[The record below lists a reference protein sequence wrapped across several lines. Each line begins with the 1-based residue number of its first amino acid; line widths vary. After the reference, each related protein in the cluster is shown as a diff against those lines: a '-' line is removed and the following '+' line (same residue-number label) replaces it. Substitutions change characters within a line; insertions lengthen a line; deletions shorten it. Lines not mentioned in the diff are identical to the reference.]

1 VRVWVGATVAGP
13 GSLTGGLGRIEWA
26 CLGDV
31 TASSGLAGTG
41 SRWVNGVPTWADYMA
56 GISPR
61 EQTRWLVERENVTG
75 MPNSGETQ
83 AK

>member
-1 VRVWVGATVAGP
+1 VCGSEPRSP
-13 GSLTGGLGRIEWA
+13 GLARSLAGLGAVSGLAW
-26 CLGDV
+26 GDV
-31 TASSGLAGTG
+31 TASSGLADTG

-61 EQTRWLVERENVTG
+61 EQTRWLAERENVTG
-75 MPNSGETQ
+75 MPSSGETQ